1 MAQVRWSED
10 PREVVSHCL
19 AGNAVAFSVER
30 RLALVATRRVDFL
43 VVPLRDVVRLD
54 RADERS
60 PFGPAQA
67 DHWLIWQSLT
77 ERGCAT
83 ALPTDP
89 EALATRLGIAAAG
102 PDALMARAGLRALVD
117 AAYGR
122 HSL

>member
-1 MAQVRWSED
+1 MRAAGLAKPSSQKSAGSVTLSRMAQLRWSED

-54 RADERS
+54 RADERA
-60 PFGPAQA
+60 PLGPAQA

-77 ERGCAT
+77 ERGC
-83 ALPTDP
+83 
-89 EALATRLGIAAAG
+89 
-102 PDALMARAGLRALVD
+102 
-117 AAYGR
+117 
-122 HSL
+122 